1 MIPIQRSYLIEVNV
15 GTTNPGNGVNINFQD
30 YPQLRNIFL
39 TGIQVFDLNSVSI
52 SPSGKTVVGALTGAT
67 VTLMD
72 IFNQE
77 IMRQYPAQDLSAR
90 YQRRSTC
97 VSPYYNSGIYRD
109 FKPFQLQLTKSF
121 ITILDNTTTA
131 ANESY
136 IVNVFY
142 YTQKDLQN
150 ANKR

>member
-39 TGIQVFDLNSVSI
+39 TGVQVFDNNSVSI

-72 IFNQE
+72 IYNQE
-77 IMRQYPAQDLSAR
+77 IMRQYPAQDL
-90 YQRRSTC
+90 
-97 VSPYYNSGIYRD
+97 SPYYNSGIYRD

-136 IVNVFY
+136 MINIFY

-150 ANKR
+150 ASKR

>member
-1 MIPIQRSYLIEVNV
+1 MKPIEKSYLIEINV

-30 YPQLRNIFL
+30 FPQLRDIYL
-39 TGIQVFDLNSVSI
+39 TGIQVFDLSTVLT

-67 VTLMD
+67 VTLLD

-77 IMRQYPAQDLSAR
+77 IIRSYPAQDLS
-90 YQRRSTC
+90 
-97 VSPYYNSGIYRD
+97 PFYNSGIYRD
-109 FKPFQLQLTKSF
+109 FKPFRLQLTKSY

-136 IVNVFY
+136 IVNIFY
-142 YTQKDLQN
+142 ISAKDFKN
-150 ANKR
+150 VR